1 MYEVLG
7 TQCEI
12 RHSKMWSFIKSKQKQ
27 VKNGQVSGF
36 HNWIMFYLEERKGDV
51 DYRGYIKP
59 RSRRSTA
66 ETNDDDHVLTLQFS
80 WK

>member
-1 MYEVLG
+1 
-7 TQCEI
+7 
-12 RHSKMWSFIKSKQKQ
+12 
-27 VKNGQVSGF
+27 VKDDNVTGF
-36 HNWIMFYLEERKGDV
+36 HNWIQFYLEESKGNI

-59 RSRRSTA
+59 RSRDSSA